1 MKTDEY
7 TRTLEV
13 ALDGALGRITSLYGQ
28 IDALTSNL
36 RAEEGENFDL
46 HKKISY
52 AKVLLLQD
60 HSAYSM
66 KLEDRIE
73 KAYRIL
79 DGANYYDV
87 VNEETD
93 LVNVAENDMRQP

>member
-13 ALDGALGRITSLYGQ
+13 ALDAALGRITSLYYQ
-28 IDALTSNL
+28 IDVLNSNL
-36 RAEEGENFDL
+36 KTEQEENYDL
-46 HKKISY
+46 RKKISY
-52 AKVLLLQD
+52 AKVLLLED
-60 HSAYSM
+60 HNVYSM

-73 KAYRIL
+73 KAHRIL